1 MKTGPTAVGCIE
13 RYIISIML
21 TSPSLHRMPAA
32 LDNQEDHEFP
42 CGQSKKDLDKG
53 FNYSP

>member
-32 LDNQEDHEFP
+32 LDNQEDL

-53 FNYSP
+53 SNYSP